1 MLKSISSLVEFIKES
16 CNKIA
21 EKLVGNPTFDE
32 AQLVKK
38 SSEIID
44 KILNFISKFTLAF

>member
-1 MLKSISSLVEFIKES
+1 MFKLISSLLEFIKES

-38 SSEIID
+38 SNEIID
-44 KILNFISKFTLAF
+44 KTLNLISKFTLAF